1 MCLQEMLPSYFPLQV
16 PLPPESR
23 LRLPVQCDGMV
34 DAVAV
39 WFQLHLDSEVS
50 ISTAPSW
57 DISWEQALFPVPRLM
72 EVQRRD
78 SLQLL
83 ASCFDTLLNVELE
96 GIESLVG
103 SIGDCSLS
111 SKTEAF
117 PSDTGER
124 DQPLMDVEG
133 IDKTALPLERKQLI
147 AERSIESVLP
157 NQDDRNG
164 KGQAEME
171 LAETA
176 ASVPPSG
183 YYPPSKNYFVERGEL
198 SRLNDGVFMEAYAK
212 ALAEALQVMRETS
225 SASSS
230 EDSELEEGMMQ
241 MMLDQPGESSNS
253 VNFGDPVS
261 SQGLGITDSGMD
273 SGDDDS
279 GSEDCA
285 DCIVLDMARGLSLF
299 GLLAAKEGEYINTFS

>member
-1 MCLQEMLPSYFPLQV
+1 
-16 PLPPESR
+16 
-23 LRLPVQCDGMV
+23 
-34 DAVAV
+34 
-39 WFQLHLDSEVS
+39 
-50 ISTAPSW
+50 
-57 DISWEQALFPVPRLM
+57 M
-72 EVQRRD
+72 EVRRGD

-83 ASCFDTLLNVELE
+83 ASCSDTLLNVELE
-96 GIESLVG
+96 GIEKLAG

-133 IDKTALPLERKQLI
+133 INKTALPLERKQLI
-147 AERSIESVLP
+147 AEGSIIENVLP

-176 ASVPPSG
+176 ASVSPLG
-183 YYPPSKNYFVERGEL
+183 YFPPSKNYFVERGEL
-198 SRLNDGVFMEAYAK
+198 SRLNDGVFMEAYGK

-225 SASSS
+225 SSSSS

-241 MMLDQPGESSNS
+241 MMLDQPGESSNA

-261 SQGLGITDSGMD
+261 SQRLGITDSGMD
-273 SGDDDS
+273 SGDEDS